1 DVWPNW
7 RIFEPV
13 HHPDS
18 CNLIF
23 GVFGIVSGAIVF
35 FLPETNGK
43 PTLQTLEEALEF
55 YKNPSGE
62 KKYEV
67 SKSSS
72 IRSASVQPEKIDEDA
87 TLADF

>member
-1 DVWPNW
+1 
-7 RIFEPV
+7 
-13 HHPDS
+13 
-18 CNLIF
+18 
-23 GVFGIVSGAIVF
+23 VF